1 MPCRYNT
8 FDGRLLWFDGVE
20 GKRGLTLN
28 VLLLLLLC
36 VCVCV
41 CVVVVVV
48 VFLGGREGGQTV
60 SLYSAYYAPNKFS
73 SLLFSP
79 GTLNGHVDNVV

>member
-1 MPCRYNT
+1 MYIIIIIKC
-8 FDGRLLWFDGVE
+8 
-20 GKRGLTLN
+20 GLTLTICCCCCCCLFVCLFVV
-28 VLLLLLLC
+28 VLLL
-36 VCVCV
+36 
-41 CVVVVVV
+41 
-48 VFLGGREGGQTV
+48 FFGGGGGGGLEGGQTV

>member
-1 MPCRYNT
+1 MEDCC
-8 FDGRLLWFDGVE
+8 
-20 GKRGLTLN
+20 GLMGLKVN
-28 VLLLLLLC
+28 VDLPWLF
-36 VCVCV
+36 V
-41 CVVVVVV
+41 VVVVVV
-48 VFLGGREGGQTV
+48 VFGGWGQTV

>member
-8 FDGRLLWFDGVE
+8 FDCYGLIGFE
-20 GKRGLTLN
+20 GKRGLTLT
-28 VLLLLLLC
+28 
-36 VCVCV
+36 
-41 CVVVVVV
+41 VVVA
-48 VFLGGREGGQTV
+48 VFVCCCCCCCCFGGHTV
-60 SLYSAYYAPNKFS
+60 SLYSAYNAPNKFS